1 MSRITK
7 KIKAIADAHIEA
19 KIKGEFD
26 DTFVSTKSE
35 LIKAL
40 ENGKTFRSLLDNI
53 EARYCT
59 ITSMLLSSTAL
70 GVSQS
75 YKKGV
80 YAGFKEVLKETSY

>member
-19 KIKGEFD
+19 KINGEFD
-26 DTFVSTKSE
+26 NPYVSTKTE

-40 ENGKTFRSLLDNI
+40 EDGKTFRSLLDNI
-53 EARYCT
+53 EARHCT
-59 ITSMLLSSTAL
+59 ITSMLLSATAL

-80 YAGFKEVLKETSY
+80 YAGFKEVFREIG